1 MSEVDSDKLSARLH
15 DAVDDH
21 PVTVPDLLTPARSRR
36 RRRRVLGGTA
46 AVAVVV
52 AGALTVSQLLSSAPR
67 TALVAATP
75 SPTVVA
81 TSAPAATP
89 SPAILTNN
97 TIAVRCG
104 PQMVKYDALP
114 QFARMTNTWHVAHVA
129 HSYRVGDI
137 VAMLP
142 ANQNVYPAY
151 CRIPAA
157 GHESDDVSFASL
169 EPLSLDAIDRVA
181 LCSESMA
188 NSNPANYATP
198 GAVPSADY
206 RTPDARGATIF
217 ASASAGK
224 MMVLLLSQG
233 TTSYACFLYPQPWDF
248 GGVSMGAAGDT
259 RGLQVGLNGSAAGAA
274 GKSVVPGPATYYS
287 AVGRLPANARTIE
300 FTISKKVVDT
310 VTADAN
316 GWWVA
321 AFMVDGRN
329 SMSEPS
335 TYAIKD
341 AAGTVLKSSKFWG

>member
-1 MSEVDSDKLSARLH
+1 MSEVDSDKISARLH
-15 DAVDDH
+15 QAVDDH
-21 PVTVPDLLTPARSRR
+21 PVDVPDLLTPARSRR

-52 AGALTVSQLLSSAPR
+52 TGALAVSQLLSSAPR

-81 TSAPAATP
+81 TSAPAVTP
-89 SPAILTNN
+89 SPAILTND
-97 TIAVRCG
+97 TIALRCG

-114 QFARMTNTWHVAHVA
+114 QFARMTNPWHVAHVA

-142 ANQNVYPAY
+142 ANQHTYPAY
-151 CRIPAA
+151 CRIPAV
-157 GHESDDVSFASL
+157 GHESDEVPFAAL
-169 EPLSLDAIDRVA
+169 EPAALTALERVA
-181 LCSESMA
+181 MCSESMSISDRSVVLTGQA
-188 NSNPANYATP
+188 E
-198 GAVPSADY
+198 PSVDFT
-206 RTPDARGATIF
+206 TPDLRDAGIF
-217 ASASAGK
+217 AAASAGK
-224 MMVLLLSQG
+224 MMVLLLAQG

-248 GGVSMGAAGDT
+248 GGVGMGAVGDT
-259 RGLQVGLNGSAAGAA
+259 RGLDVGLRGSAAGAA

-341 AAGTVLKSSKFWG
+341 AAGTVLKSAKFWG